1 MLYSLLYP
9 LHESN
14 TLFNVFQYI
23 TFRTIMAALTAMA
36 LSFAMGPWVIE
47 RLRVLKY
54 GQTIRQEGPKAHF
67 AKAGT
72 PTMGGLLILFAIL
85 ASTLLWVKLD
95 NHLVWYALFIT
106 LAFGCIGFY
115 DDYLKVTKK
124 SSAGFSGKKRLA
136 LEFLFSGLV
145 AGALY
150 WEAHLPVAEPIYNLE
165 LTVPFFKHL
174 TPDLGWLYIPFAM
187 LVIVGAGNA
196 VNLTDGLDGL
206 ATGPVITTAA
216 TYLVFA
222 YTAGHVVMARYLNLI
237 YSPATGE
244 LAVFCAAIIGAGIGF
259 LWFNSYPAQVFMGD
273 VGSLA
278 LGGAIGTIAVLVK
291 QEIVLVVVGGI
302 FVVEALSVILQVAS
316 FKTTGKR
323 IFKMSPI
330 HHHFELLGW
339 PEPKIIV
346 RFWIVS
352 FILALVALSTLKL
365 R

>member
-1 MLYSLLYP
+1 MLYHLLYP
-9 LHESN
+9 LRESY
-14 TLFNVFQYI
+14 TFLNVFQYI

-36 LSFAMGPWVIE
+36 ISFLLGPWMIE

-54 GQTIRQEGPKAHF
+54 GQAIRQEGPKAHLS
-67 AKAGT
+67 KAGT
-72 PTMGGLLILFAIL
+72 PTMGGLLILFSIVI
-85 ASTLLWVKLD
+85 STLLWAKLD
-95 NHLVWYALFIT
+95 NRLVLYALFIT
-106 LAFGCIGFY
+106 VTYGIIGFL
-115 DDYLKVTKK
+115 DDYLKIKKK
-124 SSAGFSGKKRLA
+124 SSEGLRGKKKMA
-136 LEFLFSGLV
+136 LQILFASFV
-145 AGALY
+145 AVALY
-150 WEAHLPVAEPIYNLE
+150 WEATRDVVEPIYNLH
-165 LTVPFFKHL
+165 LTVPFFKEL

-187 LVIVGAGNA
+187 LVIVGASNA

-222 YTAGHVVMARYLNLI
+222 YVAGHYVIARYLNIL

-244 LAVFCAAIIGAGIGF
+244 LAVFCAAMIGAGIGF
-259 LWFNSYPAQVFMGD
+259 LWFNTYPAQVFMGD

-278 LGGAIGTIAVLVK
+278 LGGALGTVAVLVK

-302 FVVEALSVILQVAS
+302 FVVETLSVMLQVFW
-316 FKTTGKR
+316 FKRTGKR
-323 IFKMSPI
+323 IFRMSPI

-346 RFWIVS
+346 RFWIIS
-352 FILALVALSTLKL
+352 FILALLALSTLKL

>member
-1 MLYSLLYP
+1 MLYYLLYP
-9 LHESN
+9 LHDSN

-36 LSFAMGPWVIE
+36 VSFALGPWMIE

-54 GQTIRQEGPKAHF
+54 GQAIRQEGPKAHY

-72 PTMGGLLILFAIL
+72 PTMGGLLILFSIVL
-85 ASTLLWVKLD
+85 STFLWAKLD
-95 NHLVWYALFIT
+95 NRLVLYALFIT
-106 LAFGCIGFY
+106 ATYGGIGFL
-115 DDYLKVTKK
+115 DDYLKIKKK
-124 SSAGFSGKKRLA
+124 SSEGLRGKKKMAMQILFATMVAVA
-136 LEFLFSGLV
+136 LFWESGRQI
-145 AGALY
+145 
-150 WEAHLPVAEPIYNLE
+150 AEPIYNLR
-165 LTVPFFKHL
+165 LTVPFFKSL
-174 TPDLGWLYIPFAM
+174 TPDLGWFYIPFAA
-187 LVIVGAGNA
+187 LVIVGASNA

-216 TYLVFA
+216 TYMVFA
-222 YTAGHVVMARYLNLI
+222 YTAGHVVIARYLNLI

-244 LAVFCAAIIGAGIGF
+244 LAVFCAAMIGAGIGF
-259 LWFNSYPAQVFMGD
+259 LWFNTYPAQVFMGD

-278 LGGAIGTIAVLVK
+278 LGGAIGTVAVLVK
-291 QEIVLVVVGGI
+291 QEIVLVLVGGV
-302 FVVEALSVILQVAS
+302 FVAETLSVILQVSS
-316 FKTTGKR
+316 FKMTGKR

-346 RFWIVS
+346 RFWIIS
-352 FILALVALSTLKL
+352 FILALLALSTLKL